1 MKADELKTLEKEH
14 IMQTYQRFDIIF
26 ERGEGCYIYD
36 KQGKKYLDFF
46 GGVATCAVGHANKEI
61 AQVISD
67 QAHKL
72 LSVSNYYYTEPQI
85 LLAKK
90 LSELSGLQK
99 CFFCLSGTESN
110 EAAIKLAKK
119 VTGKSE
125 FIAFKG
131 SFHGRTTGSLAL
143 TWNPKYREPFLPL
156 SPSVKFAEYNDLA
169 SARELINT
177 NTAAIF
183 VEPLQGEA
191 GIVTPKPGF
200 LRGIRKL
207 CDDAQILMIVDEV
220 QTGVG
225 RTGKFFA
232 YQHEGIL
239 PDIVTTAKSLAN
251 GIPIGVCLSNFE
263 FEHGDHGTTLGG
275 NNLSA
280 AAALA
285 TIEYIEEHDLQNNA
299 FTVGDYLVKQL
310 MEMDQG
316 QQIDRVRGKG
326 LILGIVLKNENSAD
340 IVGSALKAGL
350 IVNSPAPNIIRMLPP
365 LTITKQQA
373 DECVSILKKVM
384 QL

>member
-1 MKADELKTLEKEH
+1 M
-14 IMQTYQRFDIIF
+14 
-26 ERGEGCYIYD
+26 
-36 KQGKKYLDFF
+36 
-46 GGVATCAVGHANKEI
+46 
-61 AQVISD
+61 
-67 QAHKL
+67 
-72 LSVSNYYYTEPQI
+72 
-85 LLAKK
+85 
-90 LSELSGLQK
+90 
-99 CFFCLSGTESN
+99 
-110 EAAIKLAKK
+110 
-119 VTGKSE
+119 
-125 FIAFKG
+125 
-131 SFHGRTTGSLAL
+131 
-143 TWNPKYREPFLPL
+143 
-156 SPSVKFAEYNDLA
+156 KFAEYNDLA
-169 SARELINT
+169 STKELINT

-183 VEPLQGEA
+183 VEPLQGES

-263 FEHGDHGTTLGG
+263 FERGDHGTTLGG

-285 TIEYIEEHDLQNNA
+285 TIKYIEEHDLQNNA

-340 IVGSALKAGL
+340 IVGRALKAGL

-365 LTITKQQA
+365 LTVTKQQA
-373 DECVSILKKVM
+373 DECVDILKKVM
-384 QL
+384 QP